1 MPIHLRRHPL
11 PAIVAVLLATLAAPG
26 HAAPPAAPA
35 AVAMTADARAASA
48 TVLPLALAETA
59 ARAAIERCAADGHHV
74 SAAVV
79 DFSGLERA
87 YLRGDRA
94 TVHTHETAFRKA
106 YTIVTLG
113 PIFGA
118 GTTGELTEKLSKSPT
133 APALANVGNVI
144 LLAGG
149 VLIRAGDEPIAAL
162 GVGGAPGGA
171 LDEACALAG
180 VAAIEAGVQ
189 ALRR

>member
-1 MPIHLRRHPL
+1 MPIPARRSPL
-11 PAIVAVLLATLAAPG
+11 PAVITVLLATLASPG
-26 HAAPPAAPA
+26 HAAPPPPPANVVALADAHPA
-35 AVAMTADARAASA
+35 AA

-59 ARAAIERCAADGHHV
+59 ARAAIERCAADGYRV

-79 DFSGLERA
+79 DASGLERA

-94 TVHTHETAFRKA
+94 TVHTHETAFKKA

-113 PIFGA
+113 PVFGVD
-118 GTTGELTEKLSKSPT
+118 TTGQLTEKLSKSPT
-133 APALANVGNVI
+133 APALASVGNVI

-149 VLIRAGDEPIAAL
+149 VLIRAGDEPVAAL
-162 GVGGAPGGA
+162 GVGGAPGGT

>member
-1 MPIHLRRHPL
+1 MPIHPHRRSL
-11 PAIVAVLLATLAAPG
+11 PAVLAVLLASLAAPG
-26 HAAPPAAPA
+26 HAAPPAAPT
-35 AVAMTADARAASA
+35 AVAMAADTRPTNT
-48 TVLPLALAETA
+48 TVLPLALAEAA
-59 ARAAIERCAADGHHV
+59 ARAAIERCEADGHHV

-87 YLRGDRA
+87 YLRGDHA
-94 TVHTHETAFRKA
+94 TVHTHETAFKKA

-118 GTTGELTEKLSKSPT
+118 DTTGQLTEKLSKSPT
-133 APALANVGNVI
+133 APALASVGNVI

-149 VLIRAGDEPIAAL
+149 VLIRAGDEPLAAI

-171 LDEACALAG
+171 LDEACAQAG
-180 VAAIEAGVQ
+180 AAAIQARVEA
-189 ALRR
+189 L